1 MCQNKGNNMFNF
13 PLRRCLGQRKDLVV
27 IPAYCILLSRERRVS
42 QYHSWD
48 SAKTEPS
55 GSRTRDTGGWSP
67 GTHRNTDLRTGQG
80 HLGTGL
86 RDTAAPPSG
95 VTVAQSTAVV
105 RAVHRILFILVI
117 TLIGIN
123 RCPACQSSCHPLV
136 LEGGDGALLLHG
148 HLLHHRSVRV
158 RRARWTWPPRSW

>member
-86 RDTAAPPSG
+86 RDTAVPCTIWRHPVA
-95 VTVAQSTAVV
+95 AQSTAVV
-105 RAVHRILFILVI
+105 RSPNLVYFRDH
-117 TLIGIN
+117 TDWDQQMPSVAGGQLPPPW
-123 RCPACQSSCHPLV
+123 CSPARRGRRNCSP
-136 LEGGDGALLLHG
+136 A
-148 HLLHHRSVRV
+148 RRR
-158 RRARWTWPPRSW
+158 RRAGARGR